1 MGFREQY
8 FALYQARARVS
19 IHVYM
24 CAYMVSD
31 LLLVSAFDSDL
42 VNIARIR
49 TCTQCA
55 ASWTCPTYL

>member
-1 MGFREQY
+1 MGFRDHY
-8 FALYQARARVS
+8 FALYKARTRVS

-24 CAYMVSD
+24 RAYMLSD
-31 LLLVSAFDSDL
+31 LLLLSVFDSDL